1 MKKTKEEVMI
11 IDKKKLEKIE
21 RRLSERQE
29 YLVRDL
35 DLLLKNLN
43 NIKDSVVNFSGE
55 IEKIKNNLDNK

>member
-1 MKKTKEEVMI
+1 MI

>member
-1 MKKTKEEVMI
+1 MVV
-11 IDKKKLEKIE
+11 DKKKLEKIE

>member
-1 MKKTKEEVMI
+1 MKKKKEEVMVV
-11 IDKKKLEKIE
+11 DKKKLEKIE

>member
-1 MKKTKEEVMI
+1 MVV
-11 IDKKKLEKIE
+11 DKKKLEKIE

-55 IEKIKNNLDNK
+55 IEKIKNNLDN